1 MSTGTIKWFS
11 VARKYGF
18 IVPDEGG
25 KDVFLHMSALNT
37 ANITYLDDGA
47 RVSFELEEASE
58 RRSAVNLSLLIT
70 KPDAAPL
77 PEAAPVPGVTV
88 APDVA
93 PVPESAPVLDLPSVP
108 NVPDAAEVVE
118 AEVVEIVTVVEV
130 VEVAEV
136 PAAVAA

>member
-70 KPDAAPL
+70 TPDAAPV
-77 PEAAPVPGVTV
+77 PEAAPVPDVTV

-93 PVPESAPVLDLPSVP
+93 PVPESAPVLDLPSAP
-108 NVPDAAEVVE
+108 NVPDAAE
-118 AEVVEIVTVVEV
+118 AVEIVTVVEV
-130 VEVAEV
+130 VQVAEV